1 MKPERGVHGRA
12 DSAKSTLHWRLT
24 RTGIWK
30 DSVGGRKEGPAAIL
44 LHPFETVLPPHTN
57 WLHLLQAS
65 CLEEFPI
72 PARFFAH
79 HGVQPKP
86 VSPKGLHSKPW
97 IVKRWQISSFVS
109 WHAAGLKRVR
119 GQRNIL
125 CSREREVE
133 KTRIIVQPFFFL
145 PCGLLNWVEK
155 LGNNDGATVGF
166 YWNFSRCSIFWM
178 LARDLA
184 PEMNLKGQA
193 YVFVRLNSLSKNERR
208 KSQSRI
214 HLSEKKK
221 KHWKNV
227 ELLSR
232 ESIL

>member
-44 LHPFETVLPPHTN
+44 LHPFETALPPHTN

-97 IVKRWQISSFVS
+97 IVKRWQI
-109 WHAAGLKRVR
+109 
-119 GQRNIL
+119 
-125 CSREREVE
+125 
-133 KTRIIVQPFFFL
+133 
-145 PCGLLNWVEK
+145 
-155 LGNNDGATVGF
+155 
-166 YWNFSRCSIFWM
+166 
-178 LARDLA
+178 
-184 PEMNLKGQA
+184 
-193 YVFVRLNSLSKNERR
+193 
-208 KSQSRI
+208 
-214 HLSEKKK
+214 
-221 KHWKNV
+221 
-227 ELLSR
+227 
-232 ESIL
+232 

>member
-44 LHPFETVLPPHTN
+44 LHPFETALPPHTN

-97 IVKRWQISSFVS
+97 IVKRWQIWSFVS

-125 CSREREVE
+125 CSRGREVE
-133 KTRIIVQPFFFL
+133 KTRIIVQPFFFPSL
-145 PCGLLNWVEK
+145 RVIELSWETGKQRWSNRGILLK
-155 LGNNDGATVGF
+155 F
-166 YWNFSRCSIFWM
+166 FSM
-178 LARDLA
+178 LDLTLARDLA

-221 KHWKNV
+221 KRWKNV
-227 ELLSR
+227 ELLSC